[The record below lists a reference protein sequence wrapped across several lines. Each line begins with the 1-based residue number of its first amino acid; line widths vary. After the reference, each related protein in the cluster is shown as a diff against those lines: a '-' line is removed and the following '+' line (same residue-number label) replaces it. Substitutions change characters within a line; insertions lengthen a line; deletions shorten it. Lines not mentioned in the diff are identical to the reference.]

1 MRRKETGQNDLAW
14 KPQLSPPT
22 SAPLCQQ
29 PGGRGLD
36 QRSCVS
42 PTVAA
47 TWSHHHSPG
56 RVRGGQSLAERESS
70 PGVSRALLP
79 QGKATKQV
87 QAGRPL
93 SRPETHR
100 TACSP
105 PREPQSPPSCSPHSR
120 HPTAFTS
127 VQAKV
132 TFFLLVY
139 FCFLFWKT
147 QAPQSG
153 LLMGQTADSPWKWRT
168 LNAEFWEH

>member
-1 MRRKETGQNDLAW
+1 MTLHG
-14 KPQLSPPT
+14 SPSCHPPPMPPCASSREGVGLI
-22 SAPLCQQ
+22 SAP
-29 PGGRGLD
+29 R
-36 QRSCVS
+36 VS

-56 RVRGGQSLAERESS
+56 RVRGGWSLAERESG

-93 SRPETHR
+93 SGPEMHR

-105 PREPQSPPSCSPHSR
+105 LRGPQSPPSCSPHSR

-153 LLMGQTADSPWKWRT
+153 LLRGQTADSPWKWRT
-168 LNAEFWEH
+168 LNAEFWEP